1 MPAIP
6 IGTITLYYESHGKG
20 EPLVLLPDLGYDVTS
35 LWAQVPRFSQDF
47 RCIAIDNR
55 GVGRSSKP
63 SSAYTI
69 KLLAEDAI
77 NVLDHLRI
85 ERAHFFG
92 ISMGGAIAQEI
103 AINYPERVARMALLA
118 SWSRADRYLTSLF
131 ELFRDVKRS
140 VDPLTFERKVA
151 LWSFTREYF
160 DEHYDD
166 LEKRQRAS
174 LDVPYP
180 TPSTTFARQAEACIG
195 HDTLGRLP
203 QITAPTLAVVGERDI
218 FTPANSLPS
227 WLAAFPIRPSRL
239 SKPPDM
245 QPIGRSPMRS
255 MSLSSP
261 TSPARRWAPRKPLLQ
276 TKCGGRKCLNLEPRI
291 G

>member
-35 LWAQVPRFSQDF
+35 LWAQVPRLSQDF

-63 SSAYTI
+63 SSPYTM
-69 KLLAEDAI
+69 KLLADDVI
-77 NVLDHLRI
+77 NVLDHIRVD
-85 ERAHFFG
+85 RAHFFG
-92 ISMGGAIAQEI
+92 VSMGGAIAQEV
-103 AINYPERVARMALLA
+103 AISYPDRVDRMALLA
-118 SWSRADRYLTSLF
+118 SWPRADRYLTSLF

-140 VDPLTFERKVA
+140 VDPLTFEREVA
-151 LWSFTREYF
+151 LWSFTRDYF

-195 HDTLGRLP
+195 HDTLERLP
-203 QITAPTLAVVGERDI
+203 QISAPTLALVGNRDI
-218 FTPANSLPS
+218 FTPAKFSEQ
-227 WLAAFPIRPSRL
+227 LAEGIPDAALKIIDGAAHAAHWEKSDEVNEQIIAYL
-239 SKPPDM
+239 S
-245 QPIGRSPMRS
+245 GAAVGASEAVA
-255 MSLSSP
+255 SS
-261 TSPARRWAPRKPLLQ
+261 
-276 TKCGGRKCLNLEPRI
+276 
-291 G
+291 